1 MGAFCA
7 IKSKLNGNVIDI
19 QKASMKPG
27 TLLDAFPPKTT
38 DNDNQLWEFIADVA
52 NPGYYFIKSKLS
64 GDVIDIQENP
74 NKTIGLLDA
83 FPQKTTD
90 HQNQLWGFVPDPAG
104 SEYFFIRSQQSG
116 FVIGIEHGSTKPG
129 VGLDAHPQNL
139 TGTDD
144 QLWAPVG
151 GKFPSPLLSRYTFG
165 LDWFRINNTRSG
177 NIFSTATDT
186 DYVGFSLTVQNKPT
200 KTLVKS
206 MGNLSNGAYA
216 VDLKFSNEE
225 VSNHDKVVIAYH
237 IVNSSKGEASATA
250 YLQQTLGKLA
260 NAAAQALAND
270 AAEDIGAAI
279 GAAIGTAIPVPLLGS
294 ALGALGGWLV
304 GDFWGVAF
312 PNCDGPVAAGI
323 HIYTGAE
330 LRRLT
335 LEESGGDGKEY
346 GSLERNPGVNSPSGC
361 GSNSNYD
368 VYWTVDSIS

>member
-1 MGAFCA
+1 MGTYCA

-27 TLLDAFPPKTT
+27 TLLDAFPPKET
-38 DNDNQLWEFIADVA
+38 DNDNQLWEFIADDA
-52 NPGYYFIKSKLS
+52 NQGYYFIKSKLS
-64 GDVIDIQENP
+64 GDVIDIQQNP
-74 NKTIGLLDA
+74 DKTNGLLDA
-83 FPQKTTD
+83 FPQKTSSQ
-90 HQNQLWGFVPDPAG
+90 QNQLWGFVPDPAG
-104 SEYFFIRSQQSG
+104 SDYFFIRSKQNG
-116 FVIGIEHGSTKPG
+116 VVIGIEHGSTQAG
-129 VGLDAHPQNL
+129 AGLDVHAQNL

-151 GKFPSPLLSRYTFG
+151 GKFPSPLVSRYTFG

-186 DYVGFSLTVQNKPT
+186 DYVGFSLTVQNKT
-200 KTLVKS
+200 SKTLVKS
-206 MGNLSNGAYA
+206 MGSLSNGVYGVNLA
-216 VDLKFSNEE
+216 FSNEE
-225 VSNHDKVVIAYH
+225 VPDHEKVVIAYH
-237 IVNSSKGEASATA
+237 IVNSSNGEASATA

-260 NAAAQALAND
+260 NAAVHALAND

-279 GAAIGTAIPVPLLGS
+279 GAAIGTAIPVPLIGS

-304 GDFWGVAF
+304 GDLWGVAF

-323 HIYTGAE
+323 HVYSGAE

-335 LEESGGDGKEY
+335 LEEIGGGGIQY

-368 VYWTVDSIS
+368 VYWTVTSVS

>member
-1 MGAFCA
+1 M
-7 IKSKLNGNVIDI
+7 NTD
-19 QKASMKPG
+19 
-27 TLLDAFPPKTT
+27 LL
-38 DNDNQLWEFIADVA
+38 
-52 NPGYYFIKSKLS
+52 
-64 GDVIDIQENP
+64 
-74 NKTIGLLDA
+74 
-83 FPQKTTD
+83 
-90 HQNQLWGFVPDPAG
+90 
-104 SEYFFIRSQQSG
+104 
-116 FVIGIEHGSTKPG
+116 KPG

-151 GKFPSPLLSRYTFG
+151 GKFPSPLLSRYTLWAF
-165 LDWFRINNTRSG
+165 DWFRINNTRSG

-225 VSNHDKVVIAYH
+225 ASNHDKVVIAYH

-250 YLQQTLGKLA
+250 YLQQTLGKLV
-260 NAAAQALAND
+260 NAAAQALGMMPQRTLVRRLGQRSGRRFR
-270 AAEDIGAAI
+270 AAPRERSR
-279 GAAIGTAIPVPLLGS
+279 GTWWLAGRRLLGRRI
-294 ALGALGGWLV
+294 L
-304 GDFWGVAF
+304 
-312 PNCDGPVAAGI
+312 NCDKPVAAGI

-335 LEESGGDGKEY
+335 LEERGGDGKEY

-368 VYWTVDSIS
+368 VYWTVDPIS